1 MLTSF
6 QPLFITTLHRSF
18 LALVT
23 HSQLF
28 LLFIIYLLLDL
39 YSAFPSKS
47 LRHCTENLKTW
58 PIEHYTSK
66 IKLKLGKVDK
76 QTGMENQMDNEWSG
90 KKEKGIFVCSFSPF
104 FMAPWEPIPGECFI
118 FQISD
123 LVWRCLRSFTAQKR
137 YVFVTVPDL
146 SEKKGQLNAFFY

>member
-76 QTGMENQMDNEWSG
+76 QTGMENQMDNE
-90 KKEKGIFVCSFSPF
+90 
-104 FMAPWEPIPGECFI
+104 
-118 FQISD
+118 
-123 LVWRCLRSFTAQKR
+123 
-137 YVFVTVPDL
+137 
-146 SEKKGQLNAFFY
+146 